1 MAAQMFTAC
10 ALYLSGFSLER
21 IDSMHLNTL
30 LFVIGYVVGNSSS
43 IWIRILLFELI
54 LYSAIQLQ
62 LACNPLYAL
71 PLTSLIILTNKYLK
85 ALGKY
90 QIFVELYL

>member
-10 ALYLSGFSLER
+10 TLYLSGFSLER
-21 IDSMHLNTL
+21 IDSVRLNAF
-30 LFVIGYVVGNSSS
+30 LFMIGYVVGNSSS

-54 LYSAIQLQ
+54 LYSAIQLP